1 MTSESQYGVLT
12 LVNAPV
18 RNCLSAPI
26 YQLKTVGAKDFWC
39 GELCTHGHHA
49 CAQDTAGKAGYQS
62 HYDQPSL
69 SHHVLAYQLA
79 VFAEQVVPGLPGVQV
94 QSVLIHVEM

>member
-1 MTSESQYGVLT
+1 MTSKSQHGILIFI
-12 LVNAPV
+12 NAPV
-18 RNCLSAPI
+18 RNRISVPI
-26 YQLKTVGAKDFWC
+26 NQLKAAGAKDFWC
-39 GELCTHGHHA
+39 GELCTRGHHT
-49 CAQDTAGKAGYQS
+49 CTQDTAGKASDQS

-79 VFAEQVVPGLPGVQV
+79 VFAEQVVPSLPGVQV